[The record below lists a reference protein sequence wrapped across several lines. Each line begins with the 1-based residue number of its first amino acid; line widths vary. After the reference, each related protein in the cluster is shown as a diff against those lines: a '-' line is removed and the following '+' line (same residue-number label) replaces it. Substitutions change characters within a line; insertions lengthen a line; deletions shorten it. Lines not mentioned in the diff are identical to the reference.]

1 MSNSN
6 SLTLTASTMLMPATV
21 IILVALVIPTLI
33 LLRYSFNV
41 YDPTQLMIEA
51 FTLENYGRFFSEPYF
66 QKVMVTTLTMSL
78 ECTLASLLLGY
89 PVALFLATTTSR
101 FKSLFIILTIFP
113 LLVGNVVRAAGWMT
127 LFGAKGFINVSLMY
141 LGVIDEP
148 INMMYTT
155 FSVFVGI
162 LCVILPFMILTL
174 QGVLESIDFS
184 LTEAAKNLGASSFTA
199 FRRIIL
205 PLSLPGIATGCILVF
220 ILCMNAYSTPVLLG
234 GPSFAMMAPA
244 LYDQIAATSN
254 WPFGAALAFIL
265 TVATIL
271 ATLISSLYFR
281 RRLKALAA

>member
-141 LGVIDEP
+141 LGIIDEP